1 MRRGLAVAIW
11 LALAL
16 GPPSPVAAASVAE
29 YRMSTAVRYAV
40 DPAVGAI
47 AVTVGVEFTNTLPDP
62 PGQVSGFDHVDL
74 AVHDGASAVAAAD
87 ANGALA
93 VAVESR
99 SGVTVASV
107 KARTRVRYK
116 QSVAFTLSYRLAD
129 GSAPDVHVRA
139 EVVKFEVYGFGT
151 SSQVTVDLPAGY
163 QVRADGDP
171 MVSKPEAGVT
181 RLTSGSIAE
190 PDRWLALVTASGP
203 TTYVTHSATVA
214 LASGTVDL
222 QVRAWTGDAG
232 WGEQTLA
239 MLVGALPRLEQAIG
253 LPYPRV
259 GPLVVTEMVGSEGSA
274 GELPVSSAGVQVG
287 FDQSPFTVLH
297 QAAHIWINDELASDR
312 WIREGLASHYA
323 ARVAVQLGEPVPYDP
338 AVRSSELA
346 SDGRPLAA
354 WGTAAPVAATDA
366 YAYAASWAF
375 VDRIALA
382 VGEAQLSDA
391 LRRVVA
397 GLSAY
402 DPASPDAG
410 SRNLPTYAPV
420 DSRRLL
426 DQLAA
431 VSRAD
436 LAELFGEAVL
446 GASAG
451 PELTLRAAARVA
463 YRKLAASAGDWG
475 VPDPIQVAMAA
486 WRFDEARPAIAAAA
500 AWLVER
506 NSLIAKIGGAGLA
519 MPSELRARFATDGG
533 GPDARAEL
541 DAERAVVDPYVE
553 LQKRATG
560 QRGPLD
566 AIGMFGAD
574 DPLQLLAAARNSF
587 GQGDLRAAAETLD
600 RVAMQLN
607 RAPTNGVVR
616 IASAAVLL
624 TVIGLIVSRTARR
637 RSVSHYTAA
646 G

>member
-1 MRRGLAVAIW
+1 VAIW
-11 LALAL
+11 LAVLL
-16 GPPSPVAAASVAE
+16 SPPAPAAAASVAE

-40 DPAVGAI
+40 DPTVRAI
-47 AVTVGVEFTNTLPDP
+47 AVTVAVEFTNTLPDP
-62 PGQVSGFDHVDL
+62 PGQVSGFDHIDL
-74 AVHDGASAVAAAD
+74 AIHDGASAVVAAD
-87 ANGALA
+87 ANGALT

-99 SGVTVASV
+99 NGVAVASV

-116 QSVAFTLSYRLAD
+116 QSAAFTLSYRLAD

-151 SSQVTVDLPAGY
+151 SSQVTVDLPMGY

-190 PDRWLALVTASGP
+190 PGRWLALVTASQP
-203 TTYVTHSATVA
+203 TTYATHSATLA

-232 WGEQTLA
+232 WGERTLA

-253 LPYPRV
+253 LLYPRV

-274 GELPVSSAGVQVG
+274 GELPVSSAEVQVG
-287 FDQSPFTVLH
+287 FDQSPFTLLH
-297 QAAHIWINDELASDR
+297 QAAHIWISDELATDR

-338 AVRSSELA
+338 TVRSSELA

-354 WGTAAPVAATDA
+354 WGTEAPVAAGDA

-375 VDRIALA
+375 VDRIAKA
-382 VGEAQLSDA
+382 VGEAQLTEA

-402 DPASPDAG
+402 DPASPEA
-410 SRNLPTYAPV
+410 STSNPPAYAPV

-431 VSRAD
+431 VSGAD
-436 LAELFGEAVL
+436 LAEPFGEAVL

-451 PELTLRAAARVA
+451 PELTQRATARAVA
-463 YRKLAASAGDWG
+463 RLLAASAGDWG
-475 VPDPIQVAMAA
+475 VPDPIRAAMTA

-500 AWLVER
+500 AWLAQR
-506 NSLIAKIGGAGLA
+506 DTLIAKIARAGLTA
-519 MPSELRARFATDGG
+519 PSELRARFAADGG
-533 GPDARAEL
+533 GPDAKAEL
-541 DAERAVVDPYVE
+541 DAEQAVVDPYVE

-566 AIGMFGAD
+566 AIGMFAAD

-600 RVAMQLN
+600 RVALQLN

-624 TVIGLIVSRTARR
+624 TVIGLIVGRTARR
-637 RSVSHYTAA
+637 RGGSHYTAA
-646 G
+646 P